1 MKKPLIYK
9 RIAMVQR
16 AVKKLGNKITPPSY
30 TNTAALD
37 RPTGQRSL

>member
-1 MKKPLIYK
+1 MKKPLVYE

-16 AVKKLGNKITPPSY
+16 AVKKLGNKITPPSI

-37 RPTGQRSL
+37 WPV

>member
-16 AVKKLGNKITPPSY
+16 VVKKLSNKITPPSY
-30 TNTAALD
+30 TKTAALD
-37 RPTGQRSL
+37 WPT